1 MARARRASI
10 EIRAPINSRV
20 KEGLGCTMVFHYI
33 TEITAMAIAS
43 KTFIGFLQ
51 TIARLKAE
59 NEGFATVYSL

>member
-10 EIRAPINSRV
+10 EIRVPINSRV
-20 KEGLGCTMVFHYI
+20 KEGLGFHYI

-59 NEGFATVYSL
+59 NEGFTTVYSL